1 MRSNKQQKK
10 KEIKMTLTNLI
21 LTVNLRLQSNL
32 QFPNK
37 LRPTYEMVL
46 SLLREG
52 TFSIGEGGWGW
63 ARAPEGRV
71 INKFLQ
77 IGKGQTCFICN
88 RGKVTVFFWQGKNYS
103 MSLS

>member
-10 KEIKMTLTNLI
+10 KEIKMTSTNLI
-21 LTVNLRLQSNL
+21 LTVNLRLQRNL

-52 TFSIGEGGWGW
+52 TFSIGEGGGGGPVLWRGGSLINFYKL
-63 ARAPEGRV
+63 GRV
-71 INKFLQ
+71 KPVYLQ
-77 IGKGQTCFICN
+77 PGEGY
-88 RGKVTVFFWQGKNYS
+88 GFFWQGKNYS

>member
-10 KEIKMTLTNLI
+10 KEIKMTSTNLI
-21 LTVNLRLQSNL
+21 LTVILRLQSNL

-52 TFSIGEGGWGW
+52 TFSVGEGSGGGPGL
-63 ARAPEGRV
+63 RRGGSLINFYKLGRV
-71 INKFLQ
+71 KPVLFATGGRLRFFLARE
-77 IGKGQTCFICN
+77 KLLH
-88 RGKVTVFFWQGKNYS
+88 VA
-103 MSLS
+103 

>member
-10 KEIKMTLTNLI
+10 KEIKMTSTNLI
-21 LTVNLRLQSNL
+21 LTVNLRLQRNL

-52 TFSIGEGGWGW
+52 TFSIGEGGGGGPGLWRGGSLINFYKL
-63 ARAPEGRV
+63 GRV
-71 INKFLQ
+71 KPVYLQ
-77 IGKGQTCFICN
+77 PGEGY
-88 RGKVTVFFWQGKNYS
+88 GFFWQGKNYS